1 MSEYDLIV
9 IGGGVIGVG
18 IARGALEHALTSNG
32 FEVLGEDDDEL
43 DIELVAGVRHA
54 VGLGTPDDSDALGR
68 LQSFLDDQA
77 ELDAVIWVSCPG
89 EHSQS
94 LDCVVVRRDV
104 ILEPRGLFEM
114 DGPPPV
120 SSSTCVYDRAGG
132 RP

>member
-1 MSEYDLIV
+1 MTRQRPGECTAVSAL
-9 IGGGVIGVG
+9 
-18 IARGALEHALTSNG
+18 ARALASNG

-54 VGLGTPDDSDALGR
+54 VGLGSPDDSDALGR

-77 ELDAVIWVSCPG
+77 ELDAVIWVSCP
-89 EHSQS
+89 EERSQS

-114 DGPPPV
+114 DEPLE
-120 SSSTCVYDRAGG
+120 SSSTCVYDTSSR
-132 RP
+132 R